1 MSDDLPA
8 ELKRFLGDAADE
20 LAAAS
25 VLPTSF
31 DPSVLA
37 TRLQRKVTDMKHV
50 DETEFQN
57 TVDAIDMEHFDDG
70 ELGSERRL
78 SQLRL
83 RRRGSLLRMGAG
95 ALAGALATG
104 GFFMVRDGGLST
116 PAAQEVE
123 TAIPENPYL
132 LKFANV
138 PDGLC
143 LQFANSIRT
152 VADNPP
158 EFGEAPTQFTR
169 GESDVISIS
178 VNQYAGMATGIV
190 GETIDVNGRTALLSS
205 KNGFLGLSWKQGRTN
220 VQMTGKGVSKGEFVA
235 VAKSLVL
242 RFDENGPGIGSVRAP
257 GFTSEK
263 FDPVAAMGY
272 GSLSYGDCKAVPG
285 PEPFQAVGIS
295 TAPKSSAGMFGF
307 GDPSVVRKETPITIV
322 RNGKEVKAKAVT
334 TTYGGNDDNAFR
346 VVTWTENDA
355 TVGVNYAKM
364 ELGDV
369 KKLIEGL
376 TESTLDEYEALGK
389 TAKQPDSMM
398 LAMPTAPGEAPRTEL
413 KQIGTFTVGK
423 TEGKVM
429 SATQGEKICVM
440 INFGFSGGGG
450 NCVGGAKEAS
460 LNNNSSGTTTVIAS
474 GVTSA
479 SITKATATLPNGKTV
494 DVPSYQ
500 DDRLPK
506 LRVFVLVRSKDDPIP
521 TKITFTDAA
530 GKVVSEQ
537 TSSDESGVAG
547 ITAATAVPALP
558 PEPVKPPASVASPES
573 TKPA

>member
-25 VLPTSF
+25 VPPTRF

-37 TRLQRKVTDMKHV
+37 TRLQRKVTGMKHV
-50 DETEFQN
+50 DETEFEN

-70 ELGSERRL
+70 ELGSERQL
-78 SQLRL
+78 SQLKP
-83 RRRGSLLRMGAG
+83 RRRGSLLRIGAG
-95 ALAGALATG
+95 ALAGAVATG
-104 GFFMVRDGGLST
+104 GFFIARDGGLST
-116 PAAQEVE
+116 PAAQEVK
-123 TAIPENPYL
+123 TAIPDNPYL

-143 LQFANSIRT
+143 LRYASSIRES
-152 VADNPP
+152 ADIAP
-158 EFGEAPTQFTR
+158 EIMEAPTQFTR
-169 GESDVISIS
+169 GENDVISIS

-220 VQMTGKGVSKGEFVA
+220 VQMTGKGVSKAEFVS

-242 RFDENGPGIGSVRAP
+242 RFDENGPAIGSVRAP

-263 FDPVAAMGY
+263 FDPVTAMGY
-272 GSLSYGDCKAVPG
+272 GSLSYGECETTLSPVPTKS
-285 PEPFQAVGIS
+285 VGVFS
-295 TAPKSSAGMFGF
+295 RPKSGAAMFGLS
-307 GDPSVVRKETPITIV
+307 DPSAVREETPISIV
-322 RNGKEVKAKAVT
+322 RNGREVKAKAVT
-334 TTYGGNDDNAFR
+334 TTYSGNENAFR
-346 VVTWTENDA
+346 LVTWTENDV

-364 ELGDV
+364 ELSEV

-376 TESTLDEYEALGK
+376 TESTLDEYEALSK
-389 TAKQPDSMM
+389 TVKPRDHMM
-398 LAMPTAPGEAPRTEL
+398 AMPTAPGEPPRSEL

-423 TEGKVM
+423 TEGKLM
-429 SATQGEKICVM
+429 SATQGEKLCLVTVS
-440 INFGFSGGGG
+440 GPGGGG
-450 NCVGGAKEAS
+450 ANCAGAAREAS
-460 LNNNSSGTTTVIAS
+460 LTVNMSGTSIIIAS

-537 TSSDESGVAG
+537 TSSDEPGVAG
-547 ITAATAVPALP
+547 IAATTAVPALP
-558 PEPVKPPASVASPES
+558 PEPVKPPESAAS